1 MKYNKD
7 SMTWA
12 SKEICVKVDKFG
24 ENGIMAGTIYK
35 KDGSFLSPLY
45 SGYDITHEMVMKY
58 VRN

>member
-1 MKYNKD
+1 
-7 SMTWA
+7 MTWA